1 MAWNPSPQVAVARDF
16 GKKFGADRVIIYYAL
31 PDGRYGYAS
40 YGATKRLCDEA
51 GRVAEET
58 YESIGMQLAKAE
70 IAPIGSPRRV
80 STLVPL
86 EEESDE

>member
-1 MAWNPSPQVAVARDF
+1 MTYTKSECRARIAQF
-16 GKKFGADRVIIYYAL
+16 EAMGADIKQDCQNAADNI
-31 PDGRYGYAS
+31 DGW
-40 YGATKRLCDEA
+40 TKRSIYLQATLWGINAELSMLRRLA
-51 GRVAEET
+51 GT
-58 YESIGMQLAKAE
+58 KAE